1 MSSKVIDDKEI
12 KKTKN
17 IQHKKAYKLTAIS
30 TLILICVY
38 LILKHFLNIDVVIVL
53 RDLFMLEYLPKLES
67 DMGVIVLFIF
77 GLLTSFH
84 CIGMCGGIAISQ
96 TVGKPWVE
104 DGKQKKLLVIP
115 SILYNLGRVISYT
128 IVGGIVGGVGQL
140 FSFGGVLKGIV
151 PIIGGI
157 FMVIMGINLLG
168 VLPFL
173 RRVNLRMPLFFARKV
188 QKGKKYGP
196 LYVGL
201 LSGLMPCGPLQM
213 VQLYALGTRNI
224 WLGAISMLIFSIGTV
239 PTLFVFGAINILI
252 NKKFSNFILKVSAA
266 LIVVLGVVMLG
277 RGLALS
283 GISISLPHVMNSSS
297 ESSTAIVQGDIQTVT
312 THIDYGSYP
321 VIMIQKGIKV
331 RWNLKADEDKLNDCN
346 NAIVIPKLNID
357 RKLEAGDNII
367 EFFPHETGDILYT
380 CWMGMI
386 KSRII
391 IVDKIDENV
400 VHN

>member
-1 MSSKVIDDKEI
+1 MLMSSKVIDDKEV
-12 KKTKN
+12 KKTKD
-17 IQHKKAYKLTAIS
+17 IQYKKAYKFAAVGM
-30 TLILICVY
+30 LILICIY
-38 LILKHFLNIDVVIVL
+38 LLLKHFLNIDVLIVL
-53 RDLFMLEYLPKLES
+53 RNLFMLEYLPKLES
-67 DMGVIVLFIF
+67 DKGLAVLFIF

-104 DGKQKKLLVIP
+104 DEEQKRLFAIP

-128 IVGGIVGGVGQL
+128 IVGGIVGGIGQL
-140 FSFGGVLKGIV
+140 FNFGGLLKGIV
-151 PIIGGI
+151 PIVGGI

-168 VLPFL
+168 ILPFL
-173 RRVNLRMPLFFARKV
+173 RRFNLRMPLFIARKV

-201 LSGLMPCGPLQM
+201 LSGLMPCGPLQI
-213 VQLYALGTRNI
+213 VQLYALSTRNV

-239 PTLFVFGAINILI
+239 PSLFVFGAINTLV

-283 GISISLPHVMNSSS
+283 GISISLPHMMNSSS
-297 ESSTAIVQGDIQTVT
+297 ESSTAIVQGDIQTVNT
-312 THIDYGSYP
+312 NIDYGSYP
-321 VIMIQKGIKV
+321 VIIVQKGIKV

-346 NAIVIPKLNID
+346 NAIVIPKLNMEM
-357 RKLEAGDNII
+357 KLEAGDNII
-367 EFFPHETGDILYT
+367 EFFPKEAGEILYT

-391 IVDKIDENV
+391 VVDKIGEK
-400 VHN
+400 